1 LLKCIILTDIHFL
14 TSILDA
20 NTEERLLTHL
30 KQSTLNR
37 YLDGSLNDSAR
48 RKVWLHVQGCTRCDC
63 RLQKEA
69 HVRNNLRGELAALQ
83 VSGSR
88 DLAGLLPGIMRESRQ
103 PVAQYRKR
111 SAMLILAAV
120 FIVTLLPFVR
130 DAEHARV
137 PGPLVNEPRITQTVN
152 QDPAQRPTDES
163 SSPFSREIS
172 LKYYASPVPPPQ
184 ATAVASFE
192 PSE

>member
-1 LLKCIILTDIHFL
+1 
-14 TSILDA
+14 
-20 NTEERLLTHL
+20 
-30 KQSTLNR
+30 
-37 YLDGSLNDSAR
+37 
-48 RKVWLHVQGCTRCDC
+48 
-63 RLQKEA
+63 
-69 HVRNNLRGELAALQ
+69 
-83 VSGSR
+83 
-88 DLAGLLPGIMRESRQ
+88 
-103 PVAQYRKR
+103 
-111 SAMLILAAV
+111 V